1 MIKNVG
7 YTDTGRFTCLE
18 DLDNSVDYQMFSP
31 VVLDYC
37 GKEKCLPGH
46 QFGPYIREKYVIHF
60 VLEGKGT
67 FISGKKKYE
76 LTKGDAFVIFPGEET
91 TYRADMKEPWSYAW
105 VGFHGS
111 RIPSLVEKM
120 GISKDKPTATL
131 GNLSQVMQYI
141 EKILAERQLTVVNEL
156 HRLSSLYEIIAL
168 IIENHMESHKTNVHD
183 YSQGTYV
190 KFAVDYM
197 NFNYG
202 KRIKID
208 ELAEMIG
215 ISRSHLTLSFKKE
228 LNVSP
233 QDFLLNLRMEK
244 ACEQL
249 KNGSEPINIVA
260 ANVGYGDSMAFSKA
274 FKQRMGVSPKSYRE
288 TKVEL
293 VKRNEKGDYTGE
305 CPL

>member
-1 MIKNVG
+1 M
-7 YTDTGRFTCLE
+7 GRI
-18 DLDNSVDYQMFSP
+18 Y
-31 VVLDYC
+31 
-37 GKEKCLPGH
+37 
-46 QFGPYIREKYVIHF
+46 
-60 VLEGKGT
+60 
-67 FISGKKKYE
+67 
-76 LTKGDAFVIFPGEET
+76 
-91 TYRADMKEPWSYAW
+91 
-105 VGFHGS
+105 GS

-120 GISKDKPTATL
+120 GISKDKPATL

-190 KFAVDYM
+190 KFYSGLYQ

-215 ISRSHLTLSFKKE
+215 ISRSHLTLSLKKE

-249 KNGSEPINIVA
+249 KDGSEPINIVA

-293 VKRNEKGDYTGE
+293 VKEGMRKGTIRGE